1 MSILR
6 AMSQLFYYL
15 VFKPLSYLPLSVLY
29 LFSDFTFLLVYHVTG
44 YRKSVVLKNLKN
56 SFPEKSSKEIKA
68 IRKAFYRHLCDVLIE
83 NIKLVSIS
91 KEDMLRRFRVENP
104 EVFQKFYDEGRSVIL
119 SASHYNNWEFLAK
132 SMNFYTPHQAIS
144 IYAPLKNKFFD
155 NIIAKSRSE
164 YGMEIL
170 PKSQVPRSFVANR
183 DRLVMPIFG
192 GDQSPTYTKNVHWG
206 IFLNQE
212 TSFHLGT
219 EIFAVKYNLPVVY
232 IKVNKVKRG
241 YYSCTLEVLHENP
254 AGTASGEITE
264 LHAKCLEKVI
274 MENPPFWLW
283 SHDRWK
289 RKMTDEERR
298 KIEKSKV
305 A

>member
-1 MSILR
+1 MTR
-6 AMSQLFYYL
+6 FFYYV

-29 LFSDFTFLLVYHVTG
+29 LFSDFAFLLVYRVTG
-44 YRKSVVLKNLKN
+44 YRKSVVIKNLKN
-56 SFPEKSSKEIKA
+56 SFPEKSYDELKT
-68 IRKAFYRHLCDVLIE
+68 IRKAFYHHICDLIIE
-83 NIKLVSIS
+83 DIKLISIPK
-91 KEDMLRRFRVENP
+91 KEMLQRFVVENP
-104 EVFQKFYDEGRSVIL
+104 EVFEKFYKEGRSIIL

-132 SMNFYTPHQAIS
+132 ALNFYSPHQAVS
-144 IYAPLKNKFFD
+144 IFAPLKNKFFND
-155 NIIAKSRSE
+155 IISRSRAE

-170 PKSQVPRSFVANR
+170 PKDMVPRFFLTNK

-206 IFLNQE
+206 MFLNQE

-241 YYSCTLEVLHENP
+241 YYSCVLEVLHENP
-254 AGTASGEITE
+254 ANTESGEITD
-264 LHAKCLEKVI
+264 LHAKCLENAIK
-274 MENPPFWLW
+274 ENPPFWLW

-289 RKMTDEERR
+289 RKMTDEERGEME
-298 KIEKSKV
+298 KKSKDT
-305 A
+305 